1 MNTTLFRGLL
11 LAALLCLLTPMP
23 SAEAGTPDRLDVL
36 LLLDP
41 AEAAPARVA
50 ALDLLRH
57 AADAGDH
64 PSRCLLGR
72 VGLQRQL
79 RPRDFP
85 EADYGDPVAY
95 LNACVLGGDLEAML
109 VLAENELRQRRPL
122 EAMIWVQAYLKLA
135 SLFGNEVVNAAGSY
149 KVGLIQRIE
158 RAYGSRRPGNEE
170 VLEYVAGLLSDHGE
184 RIASACE
191 RGGCSWVSRV
201 LPALSAPAEQQGS
214 GRALMG
220 RFARDSSATEDSALF
235 ASFVV
240 EVDARGRTT
249 RVLPLDSFPDG
260 TAARRLSGPARSARF
275 NPIGEGGGPRVLLQT
290 LYVNDPDLKLLPD
303 AAPNTRHRVRG

>member
-1 MNTTLFRGLL
+1 MKTTLSRALL
-11 LAALLCLLTPMP
+11 LAVLPYLWLPVA
-23 SAEAGTPDRLDVL
+23 SAQASAPRNPDVL

-41 AEAAPARVA
+41 AEAKPARVA
-50 ALDLLRH
+50 ELELLRH

-109 VLAENELRQRRPL
+109 VLAEHELRQRRPL

-135 SLFGNEVVNAAGSY
+135 SLFGNDVVNAAGSY

-184 RIASACE
+184 RIASGCE

-201 LPALSAPAEQQGS
+201 LPASPAPAEQQGS
-214 GRALMG
+214 GRSLMG
-220 RFARDSSATEDSALF
+220 RFTRDTTAAEDSALF

-240 EVDARGRTT
+240 EIDARGRIT
-249 RVLPLDSFPDG
+249 RVLALDSFPDG

-275 NPIGEGGGPRVLLQT
+275 NPIDEGSGPRVLLQV
-290 LYVNDPDLKLLPD
+290 LHVNDPDLKLLPD